1 VANHGRHNNKEE
13 IMAEHKDFIK
23 ISVEI
28 PIYDVLEIQKNIKE
42 SYNKKYS
49 LEKIAKAF
57 VQNLINRYFS
67 IEYLDPEE
75 LIELIEEEF

>member
-1 VANHGRHNNKEE
+1 MANHGRHNNKEE